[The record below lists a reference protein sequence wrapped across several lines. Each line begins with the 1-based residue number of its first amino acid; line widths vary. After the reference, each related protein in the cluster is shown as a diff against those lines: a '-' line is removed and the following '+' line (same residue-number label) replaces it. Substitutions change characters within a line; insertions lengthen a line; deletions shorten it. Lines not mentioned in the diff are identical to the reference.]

1 MDQEVIPV
9 TERAYVYRSAL
20 GVRRFAS
27 RSPFAAAWGVVALLL
42 ILMAISAPII
52 APHDPIKS
60 NFTKMQAPPDRESL
74 FGTDNIGR
82 DILSRIIHGARISL
96 FVALISVILGTSVG
110 ALWGIVSGY
119 VGGKVDLIAERLL
132 EIVMATP
139 GLILAF
145 LLVLVLGS
153 TEWTIIIAIAVT
165 RLPFGARVIRSVA
178 LSVKEMVFVEAARSI
193 GASPARIVQRHVAP
207 QCVAPFIVLITV
219 HLGTAIV
226 IEASLSFLGIGIR
239 PPTATWGGMLGEA
252 STLLVPNWWFVFFPG
267 LFITLAVLSFNLL
280 GDGLRDI
287 LDPRL
292 RGST

>member
-1 MDQEVIPV
+1 M
-9 TERAYVYRSAL
+9 
-20 GVRRFAS
+20 RRFAV
-27 RSPFAAAWGVVALLL
+27 RSPFAAAWGVVAILLV
-42 ILMAISAPII
+42 LMAIAAPII
-52 APHDPIKS
+52 APKDPIKS
-60 NFTKMQAPPDRESL
+60 NFTKMQAPPDRSSL

-82 DILSRIIHGARISL
+82 DILSRVIHGSRVSL
-96 FVALISVILGTSVG
+96 FVALTSVLLGTSLG
-110 ALWGIVSGY
+110 AVWGIASGY
-119 VGGKVDLIAERLL
+119 TGGKVDLIAERIL
-132 EIVMATP
+132 EIIMATP

-153 TEWTIIIAIAVT
+153 TVWTIILAIAVT

-178 LSVKEMVFVEAARSI
+178 LSVREMTYVEAARAI
-193 GASPARIVQRHVAP
+193 GASPLRTMVQHVAP
-207 QCVAPFIVLITV
+207 QCIAPFIVLVTV

-252 STLLVPNWWFVFFPG
+252 SNQLVPNWWFVFFPG
-267 LFITLAVLSFNLL
+267 VFITIAVMSFNLV

-292 RGST
+292 RGTT

>member
-1 MDQEVIPV
+1 MLV
-9 TERAYVYRSAL
+9 
-20 GVRRFAS
+20 
-27 RSPFAAAWGVVALLL
+27 
-42 ILMAISAPII
+42 LMAIAAPII

-60 NFTKMQAPPDRESL
+60 NFTKMQAPPDRQSL

-82 DILSRIIHGARISL
+82 DILSRVIHGARISL
-96 FVALISVILGTSVG
+96 FVALISVLLGTSLG
-110 ALWGIVSGY
+110 AVWGITSGY
-119 VGGKVDLIAERLL
+119 IGGKVDLIAERLL
-132 EIVMATP
+132 EIIMAMP

-153 TEWTIIIAIAVT
+153 TVWTIIIAIAVT
-165 RLPFGARVIRSVA
+165 RIPFGARVIRSVA
-178 LSVKEMVFVEAARSI
+178 LSVKEMTYVEAARAI
-193 GASPARIVQRHVAP
+193 GASPVRIVGRHVAP

-252 STLLVPNWWFVFFPG
+252 STLLVPNWWYVFFPG

>member
-1 MDQEVIPV
+1 MTQELELPAVRIAFNKSV
-9 TERAYVYRSAL
+9 RN
-20 GVRRFAS
+20 VRRFAV
-27 RSPFAAAWGVVALLL
+27 RSPFAAAWGVVAILLV
-42 ILMAISAPII
+42 LMAIAAPIV
-52 APHDPIKS
+52 APKDPIKS
-60 NFTKMQAPPDRESL
+60 NFTKMQAPPDRSSL

-82 DILSRIIHGARISL
+82 DILSRVIHGSRVSL
-96 FVALISVILGTSVG
+96 FVALTSVLLGTSLG
-110 ALWGIVSGY
+110 AVWGIASGY
-119 VGGKVDLIAERLL
+119 TGGKVDLIAERIL
-132 EIVMATP
+132 EIIMATP

-153 TEWTIIIAIAVT
+153 TVWTIILAIAVT

-178 LSVKEMVFVEAARSI
+178 LSVREMTYVEAARAI
-193 GASPARIVQRHVAP
+193 GASPLRTMVQHVAP
-207 QCVAPFIVLITV
+207 QCIAPFIVLVTV

-252 STLLVPNWWFVFFPG
+252 SNQLVPNWWFVFFPG
-267 LFITLAVLSFNLL
+267 VFITIAVMSFNLV

-292 RGST
+292 RGTT

>member
-1 MDQEVIPV
+1 LNQEVVPV
-9 TERAYVYRSAL
+9 AERAILYRSA
-20 GVRRFAS
+20 VNARRFAAQT
-27 RSPFAAAWGVVALLL
+27 PFATAWGVVALLL
-42 ILMAISAPII
+42 VLMAIAAPII

-60 NFTKMQAPPDRESL
+60 NFTKMQAPPDRQSL

-82 DILSRIIHGARISL
+82 DILSRVIHGARISL
-96 FVALISVILGTSVG
+96 FVALISVLLGTSLG
-110 ALWGIVSGY
+110 AVWGITSGY
-119 VGGKVDLIAERLL
+119 IGGKVDLIAERLL
-132 EIVMATP
+132 EIIMAMP

-153 TEWTIIIAIAVT
+153 TVWTIIIAVAVT
-165 RLPFGARVIRSVA
+165 RIPFGARVIRSVA
-178 LSVKEMVFVEAARSI
+178 LSVKEMTYVEAARAI
-193 GASPARIVQRHVAP
+193 GASPVRIVGRHVAP

-252 STLLVPNWWFVFFPG
+252 STLLVPNWWYVFFPG
-267 LFITLAVLSFNLL
+267 LFITIAVLSFNLL

>member
-1 MDQEVIPV
+1 MTQELELPAVRI
-9 TERAYVYRSAL
+9 AL
-20 GVRRFAS
+20 NKSVRNVRRFAV
-27 RSPFAAAWGVVALLL
+27 RSPFAAAWGVVAILLV
-42 ILMAISAPII
+42 LMAIAAPII
-52 APHDPIKS
+52 APKDPIKS
-60 NFTKMQAPPDRESL
+60 NFTKMQAPPDRSSL

-82 DILSRIIHGARISL
+82 DILSRVIHGSRVSL
-96 FVALISVILGTSVG
+96 FVALTSVLLGTSLG
-110 ALWGIVSGY
+110 AVWGIASGY
-119 VGGKVDLIAERLL
+119 TGGKVDLIAERIL
-132 EIVMATP
+132 EIIMATP

-153 TEWTIIIAIAVT
+153 TVWTIILAIAVT

-178 LSVKEMVFVEAARSI
+178 LSVREMTYVEAARAI
-193 GASPARIVQRHVAP
+193 GASPLRTMVQHVAP
-207 QCVAPFIVLITV
+207 QCIAPFIVLVTV

-252 STLLVPNWWFVFFPG
+252 SNQLVPNWWFVFFPG
-267 LFITLAVLSFNLL
+267 VFITIAVMSFNLV

-292 RGST
+292 RGTT